1 MNKFLS
7 KKFVMSAT
15 ILLIFLAMAAK
26 SIIQPDMLLWA
37 IMATVLSYVIAKTTE
52 KTAEVDMKSLGL
64 KVNFWQ
70 RIIALFDRDFLLS
83 YVTVWGLS
91 ILLYTGYIPQLYA
104 STWFICVTTIAGV
117 YNIGNSIAK
126 L

>member
-1 MNKFLS
+1 MNKYLS
-7 KKFVMSAT
+7 KKFIMSVT
-15 ILLIFLAMAAK
+15 ILAIFLAMAAK

-52 KTAEVDMKSLGL
+52 KKAEVDCKSLGIA
-64 KVNFWQ
+64 VSFWQ
-70 RIIALFDRDFLLS
+70 RIKGLFGRDFLLS

-117 YNIGNSIAK
+117 YNIGNSISK